1 MILVPDSLIT
11 ASDES
16 LPQRIKKVF
25 DSCDKETQE
34 YLKAILREI
43 VEAGSSTLYQ
53 DLWRADYIEQPVS
66 IDTFLESDTYLGK
79 TNRNGQA
86 VYPAWRTALRDIF
99 NSGNKYDEVVFSGAT
114 RIGKTTT
121 AITGAAYMLYR
132 LMSLKDPQ
140 RYFNKKEVSKFSIL
154 FFNITKDL
162 AKGVA
167 FREFNDTLKASPW
180 FSAHGKFTNSDRN
193 FVYVPDGDKI
203 VIDFGSDG
211 AHALGMQIFCV
222 TGDTEILTDAGFRR
236 IDALSG
242 STQMLAQY
250 NIESRHIVYS
260 SALIRRT
267 GYTREVVSIELQDG
281 TIIQGTRD
289 HRMLMSDGQYMC
301 MGDILPGQRLLL
313 SAVGDDSRYTHV
325 TDVTTNQYARRIPVY
340 DVIDAKPNH
349 NFLIRC
355 SSGNAIVAHNCAI
368 MDEAAFSKAGVKDIN
383 KAKAHM
389 KNTYNTI
396 SARIK
401 GTFRQNGEVYGKLF
415 AVSSK
420 NTDSD
425 FLETYIQD
433 QINSGAGEHMYVFDK
448 PQWEVMPESMFHKEK
463 FYVAVGNR
471 LQRGFVVPDNQT
483 DEASLADLKT
493 QGFKLITPPIDMRP
507 EFIADYDIALRD
519 LAGISIPGTLSFIS
533 QESLTSCISTELRNP
548 FFNDIL
554 QIGTKDNLCIEE
566 FFHQD
571 VLPPHAKR
579 WPLYIHLDLSLNTDR
594 TGISGVWISGRKD
607 SETLSGDVLSQI
619 SFTHAFSVAL
629 EAPRGDKIPYE
640 KIVLFLYWLM
650 KQKFNIARISR
661 DQFQSEYLGEQLE
674 SKGFT
679 VDKISLD
686 RTPDGYMALRSVL
699 LEHRIDMLNC
709 SILQDE
715 LIHLQRDAGTGRIDH
730 PVGGCFTGDTVISL
744 VDGRQ
749 LTIDDL
755 IIEQQFKTNWV
766 YTVNE
771 QTLDIEPKRILSAH
785 QTKVADGICKIILSN
800 GQTIRCT
807 PEHRIMLSDGSY
819 IEASH
824 LNRHSKLMCLGKAV
838 CVVQVEYYNITCKV
852 YDLTIEDNP
861 NFALAAG
868 VFVHNSK
875 DVADSFA
882 GSVWNAIQNNE
893 SIKIPMNRS
902 MVRTI
907 AAVNSVHSPSSDL
920 NSLFG
925 INNMKLR

>member
-25 DSCDKETQE
+25 DGCDKETQE

-43 VEAGSSTLYQ
+43 VETGSSTLYQ

-211 AHALGMQIFCV
+211 AHALGMQIFC
-222 TGDTEILTDAGFRR
+222 
-236 IDALSG
+236 
-242 STQMLAQY
+242 
-250 NIESRHIVYS
+250 
-260 SALIRRT
+260 
-267 GYTREVVSIELQDG
+267 
-281 TIIQGTRD
+281 
-289 HRMLMSDGQYMC
+289 
-301 MGDILPGQRLLL
+301 
-313 SAVGDDSRYTHV
+313 
-325 TDVTTNQYARRIPVY
+325 
-340 DVIDAKPNH
+340 
-349 NFLIRC
+349 
-355 SSGNAIVAHNCAI
+355 AI

-493 QGFKLITPPIDMRP
+493 QGFRLITPPIDMRP

-533 QESLTSCISTELRNP
+533 QESLTSCISTERRNP

-571 VLPPHAKR
+571 VLPSHAKR

-730 PVGGCFTGDTVISL
+730 PVGGCFTGDTMISL

-749 LTIDDL
+749 LTIDEL
-755 IIEQQFKTNWV
+755 IIEQQYKTNWV

-771 QTLDIEPKRILSAH
+771 QTLNIEPKRILSVH
-785 QTKVADGICKIILSN
+785 QTKVADGLCRIILSN
-800 GQTIRCT
+800 GKSIRCT
-807 PEHRIMLSDGSY
+807 SEHRFMLSDGTY
-819 IEASH
+819 VEASH
-824 LNRHSKLMCLGKAV
+824 LNPDRELMCAGELV
-838 CVVQVEYYNITCKV
+838 YVLRIEYYNIICKV

-882 GSVWNAIQNNE
+882 GSVWNAIQHND

-902 MVRTI
+902 MVKTI

-925 INNMKLR
+925 INNMKLG